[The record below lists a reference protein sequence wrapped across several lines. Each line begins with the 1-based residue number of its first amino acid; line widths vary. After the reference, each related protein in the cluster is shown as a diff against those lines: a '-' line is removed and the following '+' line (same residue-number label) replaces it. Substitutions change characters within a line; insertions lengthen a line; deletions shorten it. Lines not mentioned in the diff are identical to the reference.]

1 VNDVAPLGAY
11 PKTVVLTDGTHLE
24 LRLALPGDAA
34 AIAAL
39 SRHGPPHLSLP
50 PGGDPAATT
59 ERRALTVVASDTA
72 RVVAEATLVRG
83 RDGDGRVAL
92 LAVRIAPT
100 HQGRRLGTWMLL
112 DCVHLAAALDV
123 EVLAAPVRRGD
134 TAYLAALRRLDF
146 VDDATL
152 REEYDVP
159 DGAGQDL
166 VVLVKAVHR
175 QWTDF

>member
-1 VNDVAPLGAY
+1 VAPLGAY
-11 PKTVVLTDGTHLE
+11 PKTVVLTDGTHVE
-24 LRLALPGDAA
+24 LRLALAGDAA

-39 SRHGPPHLSLP
+39 ARYGPPDLGLP
-50 PGGDPAATT
+50 PGSDRAARDL
-59 ERRALTVVASDTA
+59 RRTLTVVASDTPG
-72 RVVAEATLVRG
+72 VVAEATLVRG
-83 RDGDGRVAL
+83 QDRAAHAAS

-112 DCVHLAAALDV
+112 DCVHLAATLDI
-123 EVLAAPVRRGD
+123 ELLAAPARRQD
-134 TAYLAALRRLDF
+134 EAYLAALRRLDF

-152 REEYDVP
+152 RARYHVP
-159 DGAGQDL
+159 DSDARGL